1 MGALARFLLILDKLV
16 KGGTIKKIDQ
26 AIKFAKNEFGE
37 VTPLI
42 KKQIEKVFESAKK
55 PLVGKT
61 GKKEGT
67 VLPLVKKI
75 AEKKEEGIASLDDSS
90 PLMDKLGKDVE
101 EFRLSDDDPMGDL
114 EQILNPKR
122 PGGSLDPAT
131 GITRALA
138 RRILD
143 RKGIEIGKKDPINVF
158 TDTFGESI
166 SDVNNLAEE
175 MLEIDARGGGMK
187 DMDQMLE
194 ADGLFDI
201 EIPTN
206 PQKGLTDDELLEL
219 IKKTDEEKI
228 LTDFDPKDRKPSA
241 EGGLM
246 RTSYAYGSGLKL
258 AILLA
263 RKGKNLKEE
272 IKKAVDNIFSSG
284 DSKYDADVALDNML
298 EDLNIDRDAV
308 DQKDIMD
315 AYGKAYNMLAKEKGL
330 MSTKVPGGMKP
341 GSKSII
347 PKDEY
352 AEYRNDFDKEILGKD
367 SSTQVEEL
375 KREFPGITDEMIENL
390 LRDKNPQ
397 RIAEVKQTMREA
409 MAMEQK
415 GMSSDEIIKTFKD
428 TTRRKQATGGRVR
441 AASGG
446 LAKILNL

>member
-1 MGALARFLLILDKLV
+1 MGALAQFILALTNLV
-16 KGGTIKKIDQ
+16 RSGAIRKVPQ
-26 AIKFAKNEFGE
+26 AIKFAEQQFGK
-37 VTPLI
+37 VTPLL

-75 AEKKEEGIASLDDSS
+75 AEKKNEGITSLDDSS

-415 GMSSDEIIKTFKD
+415 GMGSDEIIKTFKD

-446 LAKILNL
+446 LADLLKL

>member
-1 MGALARFLLILDKLV
+1 MGALARFLLVLGNLV
-16 KGGTIKKIDQ
+16 KNGTIKKIPD

-55 PLVGKT
+55 PLVGKQ

-67 VLPLVKKI
+67 VLPLVRKI

-90 PLMDKLGKDVE
+90 ALMDKLDKKVE
-101 EFRLSDDDPMGDL
+101 GVQQDFV
-114 EQILNPKR
+114 NPKR

-143 RKGIEIGKKDPINVF
+143 RKGIEIGKKDPIDVF

-228 LTDFDPKDRKPSA
+228 LTDFDPTGRKP
-241 EGGLM
+241 
-246 RTSYAYGSGLKL
+246 
-258 AILLA
+258 
-263 RKGKNLKEE
+263 N
-272 IKKAVDNIFSSG
+272 
-284 DSKYDADVALDNML
+284 
-298 EDLNIDRDAV
+298 
-308 DQKDIMD
+308 
-315 AYGKAYNMLAKEKGL
+315 
-330 MSTKVPGGMKP
+330 
-341 GSKSII
+341 
-347 PKDEY
+347 
-352 AEYRNDFDKEILGKD
+352 
-367 SSTQVEEL
+367 
-375 KREFPGITDEMIENL
+375 
-390 LRDKNPQ
+390 
-397 RIAEVKQTMREA
+397 
-409 MAMEQK
+409 
-415 GMSSDEIIKTFKD
+415 
-428 TTRRKQATGGRVR
+428 ATGGRVR

-446 LAKILNL
+446 LADLLKL

>member
-16 KGGTIKKIDQ
+16 KSGVINKIPQ

-42 KKQIEKVFESAKK
+42 KKQIEKIFKTAKE
-55 PLVGKT
+55 PTVGT
-61 GKKEGT
+61 PKKGGT
-67 VLPLVKKI
+67 VIPLAKKI
-75 AEKKEEGIASLDDSS
+75 AEKKNEGIASLEDSS

-138 RRILD
+138 RRILE
-143 RKGIEIGKKDPINVF
+143 RKRIQIGKKDPIEVF
-158 TDTFGESI
+158 TDIFGESI

-175 MLEIDARGGGMK
+175 MLEIDRRGGGMK

-228 LTDFDPKDRKPSA
+228 LTDFNPKGRKP
-241 EGGLM
+241 
-246 RTSYAYGSGLKL
+246 
-258 AILLA
+258 
-263 RKGKNLKEE
+263 N
-272 IKKAVDNIFSSG
+272 
-284 DSKYDADVALDNML
+284 
-298 EDLNIDRDAV
+298 
-308 DQKDIMD
+308 
-315 AYGKAYNMLAKEKGL
+315 
-330 MSTKVPGGMKP
+330 
-341 GSKSII
+341 
-347 PKDEY
+347 
-352 AEYRNDFDKEILGKD
+352 
-367 SSTQVEEL
+367 
-375 KREFPGITDEMIENL
+375 
-390 LRDKNPQ
+390 
-397 RIAEVKQTMREA
+397 
-409 MAMEQK
+409 
-415 GMSSDEIIKTFKD
+415 
-428 TTRRKQATGGRVR
+428 ATGGRVR

>member
-16 KGGTIKKIDQ
+16 KSGVIKKIPQ

-42 KKQIEKVFESAKK
+42 KKQIEKIFESAKK

-67 VLPLVKKI
+67 VIPLVKKI
-75 AEKKEEGIASLDDSS
+75 AEKKNEGIASLDDSS

-114 EQILNPKR
+114 EQILNPRR

-138 RRILD
+138 RRILE
-143 RKGIEIGKKDPINVF
+143 RKRIQIGKKDPIEVF
-158 TDTFGESI
+158 TDIFGESI

-206 PQKGLTDDELLEL
+206 PQKGLTDDELLDL
-219 IKKTDEEKI
+219 VKKTDEETTIANKRM
-228 LTDFDPKDRKPSA
+228 LTEDEIA
-241 EGGLM
+241 ELDMDIGGL
-246 RTSYAYGSGLKL
+246 
-258 AILLA
+258 
-263 RKGKNLKEE
+263 
-272 IKKAVDNIFSSG
+272 
-284 DSKYDADVALDNML
+284 
-298 EDLNIDRDAV
+298 
-308 DQKDIMD
+308 
-315 AYGKAYNMLAKEKGL
+315 
-330 MSTKVPGGMKP
+330 
-341 GSKSII
+341 
-347 PKDEY
+347 EY
-352 AEYRNDFDKEILGKD
+352 TNDFDGTVGSANKLRKERAEYIADMELEYKKGNLDPKPGEANRQRFLQKKFD
-367 SSTQVEEL
+367 EMEASGDTRLMTRDEIEEL
-375 KREFPGITDEMIENL
+375 SSFDLQTDMDKAVKKFNDETLENSIIL
-390 LRDKNPQ
+390 NNFNP
-397 RIAEVKQTMREA
+397 
-409 MAMEQK
+409 K
-415 GMSSDEIIKTFKD
+415 G
-428 TTRRKQATGGRVR
+428 RKPNATGGRVR

-446 LAKILNL
+446 LADLLKL